1 MTTGMQPRIASAT
14 HGVVIIALLL
24 LFTLR
29 GVRTY
34 ARDASPQGAHQSVG
48 LVLSGGGAKGIAHAG
63 VIQALEENDIPVDY
77 ITGTSMGAI
86 MGALYATG
94 HTPAEMM
101 ELLRSKDFGYW
112 STGKINPSLTYFFA
126 SEPQSPAL
134 FTLPIKTGKSSAT
147 EAPAPPASLINPIP
161 MSLAF
166 VELFEAYSAQ
176 CSRDFDKLMVPF
188 RCVASN
194 LTANRGEVFRGG
206 SLADAVRASM
216 SFPLVFQPIEIDGT
230 LLYDGG
236 IYNNF
241 PTGVMR
247 EDFSPSVMIGVDV
260 SAPDDSIP
268 SSVLSQVSY
277 LVTRP
282 QSYDIP
288 EDEGI
293 RIRVDVSGLGLLDFD
308 KADEIYRRGYDKAME
323 MMDSIKSRIHTRMP
337 VRARN
342 LRREVFRAKTP
353 GVAYSRVDVSG
364 GTPSQNLYLA
374 SLFRPAAHT
383 DTLGESRVR
392 RAYYSAVSTGQIQD
406 FRVRSAYDDTTGLF
420 ALNLKAT
427 VKAPLRASL
436 GGYLTSSA
444 NSYLYL
450 SLGYSTLSFRSL
462 STSVAAWI
470 GQSYM
475 AGVFRARYN
484 LNGGD
489 RRLPSAFGV
498 EAVASRRS
506 YSVNDKLFFLNE
518 PTFSVNHE
526 YFGKI
531 YWGSPAGRRG
541 TVEAGAGGGRIYN
554 SFYQSTDAES
564 FAAGRD
570 HVALD
575 LAKVYAVYD
584 AYTLDDANFPT
595 SGYHC
600 RLSAAGF
607 AGRSKFTNSLL
618 QGHSANEA
626 SRRQTWAQFYGK
638 YRLFVG
644 LHRHWA
650 LGLRAEALLSTRK
663 LLPDY
668 YAALSTAPAYTP
680 TPASDNAFNTALRAN
695 SYIALG
701 ITPVYKLNDNFSLR
715 ATAHLF
721 APLRRILDSGDG
733 LHTARYGKFFG
744 HYTPFVEIDATY
756 RLPFASVGAY
766 ANYTATE
773 GAKINVGISFGIY
786 IPAPKFLE

>member
-1 MTTGMQPRIASAT
+1 MTTRIQPRMASAT
-14 HGVVIIALLL
+14 HGVVIFALLL

-29 GVRTY
+29 GGRAHALT
-34 ARDASPQGAHQSVG
+34 SPPQGAHQSVG

-101 ELLRSKDFGYW
+101 ELLNSKEFGYW
-112 STGKINPSLTYFFA
+112 STGKINPSLAYFFA

-134 FTLPIKTGKSSAT
+134 LTVPLKAGKSSQA

-176 CSRDFDKLMVPF
+176 CSRDFDELMVPF

-194 LTANRGEVFRGG
+194 LSANRREVFRDG

-216 SFPLVFQPIEIDGT
+216 SFPLVFQPIEIGGT

-236 IYNNF
+236 IYDNF
-241 PTGVMR
+241 PVDVMR
-247 EDFSPSVMIGVDV
+247 EDFSPSVIIGVDV

-282 QSYDIP
+282 QNYDIP
-288 EDEGI
+288 EDEGL
-293 RIRVDVSGLGLLDFD
+293 RIRVDVSGLGLLDFA
-308 KADEIYRRGYDKAME
+308 KADEIYRRGYDKAIE

-337 VRARN
+337 ARARR

-353 GVAYSRVDVSG
+353 TVAYDRVDVSG
-364 GTPSQNLYLA
+364 GTPGQNRYIE
-374 SLFRPAAHT
+374 SLFRPAANS
-383 DTLGESRVR
+383 DTLGETRVR

-406 FRVRSAYDDTTGLF
+406 FRVRSAYNDSSGLF
-420 ALNLKAT
+420 KLNLKAT
-427 VKAPLRASL
+427 VKAPLKASL

-444 NSYLYL
+444 NSYLYV
-450 SLGYSTLSFRSL
+450 SLGYSTLSFRSV
-462 STSVAAWI
+462 STSLSGWI

-484 LNGGD
+484 LNGGG

-531 YWGSPAGRRG
+531 FWGSPAGRMG
-541 TVEAGAGGGRIYN
+541 SVEAGAGGGRIYN

-575 LAKVYAVYD
+575 LAKVYAAYD
-584 AYTLDDANFPT
+584 ANTLDDINFPT
-595 SGYHC
+595 SGYRCH
-600 RLSAAGF
+600 LGASGF
-607 AGRSKFTNSLL
+607 AGRSKFTNSMAHEGVGEESSL
-618 QGHSANEA
+618 
-626 SRRQTWAQFYGK
+626 RQAWLQFYGK
-638 YRLFVG
+638 YRVFIP
-644 LHRHWA
+644 LHKHWA

-663 LLPDY
+663 LLPNY
-668 YAALSTAPAYTP
+668 YAALSTAPAYIP
-680 TPASDNAFNTALRAN
+680 TPASDNAFNTSLRAN

-701 ITPVYKLNDNFSLR
+701 ITPVYKLNDSFSVR
-715 ATAHLF
+715 VTGHLF

-733 LHTARYGKFFG
+733 LHTARYGGYFRHF
-744 HYTPFVEIDATY
+744 TPFVELDATY
-756 RLPFASVGAY
+756 RLPFATVGAY

-773 GAKINVGISFGIY
+773 GSKVNVGISFGVY
-786 IPAPKFLE
+786 LPAPKFLD